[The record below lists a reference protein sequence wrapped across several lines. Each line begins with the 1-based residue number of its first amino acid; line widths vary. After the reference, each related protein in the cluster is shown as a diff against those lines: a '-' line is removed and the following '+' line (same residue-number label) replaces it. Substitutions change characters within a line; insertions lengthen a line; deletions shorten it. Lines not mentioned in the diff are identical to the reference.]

1 MSAGL
6 VYILL
11 CVTASVVIAHLFK
24 VTEAKKLN
32 TVRVLTVNYLVAFLS
47 ALFLFEGQER
57 TSYFDTAMLAPLF
70 LGIVVGGVFILNFLI
85 YSKSVFHNGMGI
97 SLAAMRISLIVPV
110 LLSIQWYGELITPT
124 QWIGVILVFA
134 VLFLLLPDKRSL
146 LNEPWS
152 MGWLLVV
159 LFVLT
164 GIGDAGLKVY
174 EVDYAH
180 LLTKG
185 EFMFIVFLTAFLIGL
200 SVVAWRRNWKFT
212 SQEILTGIGIG
223 VPNLLASIFL
233 LEALDRLNG
242 AVVYSIVNVLTVV
255 GGTLVG
261 IFIWKDKF
269 TPLQW
274 CGLIL
279 TLVSL
284 LLIF

>member
-1 MSAGL
+1 MNGGL
-6 VYILL
+6 IYILL
-11 CVTASVVIAHLFK
+11 CVTASVLIAHMFK

-32 TVRVLTVNYLVAFLS
+32 TVRVLTVNYLIAFLS
-47 ALFLFEGQER
+47 ASVLFEGKPR
-57 TSYFDTAMLAPLF
+57 TSFLEPDLLVPIVLAVL
-70 LGIVVGGVFILNFLI
+70 IGGVFILNFLI

-97 SLAAMRISLIVPV
+97 SVAAMRISLIVPV
-110 LLSIQWYGELITPT
+110 LLSIQWYGEFITPG
-124 QWIGVILVFA
+124 QWGGVILVFT

-146 LNEPWS
+146 MNEPRS
-152 MGWLLVV
+152 MGWLLVL

-185 EFMFIVFLTAFLIGL
+185 EFMSVVFFTAFLIGV
-200 SVVAWRRNWKFT
+200 SVVAWRRDWKFT
-212 SQEILTGIGIG
+212 GGELMTGIAIG

-233 LEALDRLNG
+233 LEALERLNG

-261 IFIWKDKF
+261 ILVWKDRF

-274 CGLIL
+274 TGLVL

-284 LLIF
+284 LLLF